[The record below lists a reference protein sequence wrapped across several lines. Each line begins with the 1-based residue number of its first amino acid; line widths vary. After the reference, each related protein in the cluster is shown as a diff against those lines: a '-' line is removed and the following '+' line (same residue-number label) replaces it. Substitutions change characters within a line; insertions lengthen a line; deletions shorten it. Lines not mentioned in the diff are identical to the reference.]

1 MSPRSETNDPALKA
15 LAKAIATLRRER
27 GLTQEE
33 VGSRAEIHPTWI
45 SHVESGRVNPTFL
58 NVVRIS
64 RGIGVSLVDLVRLAE
79 ELER

>member
-15 LAKAIATLRRER
+15 LAQAIVTLRRER
-27 GLTQEE
+27 SLTQEE
-33 VGSRAEIHPTWI
+33 LGSRAEIHPTWI

-64 RGIGVSLVDLVRLAE
+64 RGIGVSPADLVRLAE